1 MVWDWLGAG
10 GDTKTVDG
18 ACLNENSISLFIDGH
33 RVSKPLP
40 LPEGLIGK
48 ERSGVLNFLVAS
60 PQVCN
65 AKMI

>member
-1 MVWDWLGAG
+1 MKEERDHYERKL
-10 GDTKTVDG
+10 
-18 ACLNENSISLFIDGH
+18 
-33 RVSKPLP
+33 
-40 LPEGLIGK
+40 EGLIGK